1 MSKNTKKSNYI
12 KPGSKENYI
21 YDLEKF
27 YKENGY
33 PSNKTASKSKKE
45 KQIADEYNE
54 FNLIL

>member
-33 PSNKTASKSKKE
+33 PSNQTVNKSKKE
-45 KQIADEYNE
+45 KQIADEFNE
-54 FNLIL
+54 FKLTL

>member
-1 MSKNTKKSNYI
+1 MSKSTKKSNYI

-33 PSNKTASKSKKE
+33 PSNKTASKSKKR
-45 KQIADEYNE
+45 KTNSR
-54 FNLIL
+54 